1 MRSLLPFLRLYQQQW
16 RRLALG
22 MALALLTLLASIGLL
37 SLSGWFISATAV
49 AGLVIT
55 RSVEFN
61 YLMPAGAV
69 RGFSV
74 ARTAFRWTE
83 RVVTHD
89 ATFRLLATLR
99 SWFFRRL
106 GQLRTQQLP
115 KVRQADLLNRMVA
128 DIDAMD
134 HVYLRLITPFIAGFL
149 AITSV
154 ALLVGWFV
162 PRAGIALFFL
172 LLALLIILPLVF
184 YRLGKIPG
192 QKLGQHQ
199 MHLRQQL
206 LDYLQGHNELR
217 VFGAVKIQQQR
228 LQQSEQQLLLQQE
241 KMSHYSGAAQGLVIL
256 FNGWVMVG
264 ILVLTAQVLTAQA
277 QLGPILALVVFAT
290 MASFEALAPVA
301 GAFQHLS
308 HTQSAADRLNE
319 ILTQESSLTF
329 GQHAGFQ
336 HAALHLHQVDFAY
349 APIGQLHRPILSQ
362 LSLQLE
368 AGSKTAI
375 VGPTGCG
382 KSTLLQLL
390 TRELDPTSGQIT
402 INDTALNELSQEGL
416 SNTLCVVSQ
425 RVHIFNDSLANN
437 LRLAAPNASTEQLET
452 VLKQVKL
459 DKLLQGSGLSQWL
472 GDGGRQLSGGE
483 RRRIGIARAL
493 LHPAPILLLDEPTE
507 GLDDATELA
516 IIEQL
521 LAQQP
526 ERPVLYVTQKR
537 AALSYMDRVMLMDN
551 GQLTE
556 IAPDS
561 LTR

>member
-61 YLMPAGAV
+61 YLMPACAV

-526 ERPVLYVTQKR
+526 ERTVLYVTHKL